1 MIRHPV
7 FVLGL
12 TAVLVAALPAGAAP
26 QKGAPARTAPV
37 QHPAAPR
44 FTIDSAVGDLMD
56 DPRAR
61 VVMDKHFPN
70 LKKNPHYFMIEDRS
84 VRQLGPISG
93 GKLTPAALAKI
104 DAELRAIP

>member
-1 MIRHPV
+1 MIRHLA
-7 FVLGL
+7 FAFGL
-12 TAVLVAALPAGAAP
+12 AAVLAAALPADAAP
-26 QKGAPARTAPV
+26 QKGAPVRTAPV
-37 QHPAAPR
+37 PRPAAPR

-61 VVMDKHFPN
+61 AVMDKHFPN
-70 LKKNPHYFMIEDRS
+70 LKKNPHYFLIEDRS

-93 GKLTPAALAKI
+93 GKLTPAVLAKI